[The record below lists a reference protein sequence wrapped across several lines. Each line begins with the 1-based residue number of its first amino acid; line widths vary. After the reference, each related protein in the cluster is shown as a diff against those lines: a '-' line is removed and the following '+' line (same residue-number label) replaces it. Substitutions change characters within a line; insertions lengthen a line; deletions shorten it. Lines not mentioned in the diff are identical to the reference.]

1 MYIFT
6 YDGFYI
12 TIKICLTI
20 YIITVGFLF
29 LVHALTNVAN
39 TEYLINV
46 ENIQLNTQLHFVK
59 KHQI

>member
-12 TIKICLTI
+12 MIKICLTI

-46 ENIQLNTQLHFVK
+46 ENIQLNS
-59 KHQI
+59 

>member
-20 YIITVGFLF
+20 YIITVGFDKCGKYR
-29 LVHALTNVAN
+29 VSNQCR
-39 TEYLINV
+39 EYTV
-46 ENIQLNTQLHFVK
+46 EFITSFC
-59 KHQI
+59 

>member
-1 MYIFT
+1 MYLLFSSIFKCIFFT

-46 ENIQLNTQLHFVK
+46 ENIQLNS
-59 KHQI
+59 